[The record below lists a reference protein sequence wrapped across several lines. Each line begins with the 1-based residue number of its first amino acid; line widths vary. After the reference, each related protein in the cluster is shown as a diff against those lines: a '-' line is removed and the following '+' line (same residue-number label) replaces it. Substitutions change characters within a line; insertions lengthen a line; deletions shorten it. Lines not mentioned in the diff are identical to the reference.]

1 LLSNKGYHL
10 PLSKARATLLAE
22 PTLSYIEAILKH
34 ATMARSFLSRRDLN
48 ILEKIKDPEA
58 NPLVAVIID
67 SSLPK
72 DPNITDTS
80 VYARVARKERE
91 IVVAIQQLEM
101 ELAGLRDSTTT
112 EPISDYRQCVHE
124 LGQLISENPRYA
136 SARNNRAQALR
147 RLYGDTMLLPAEPDS
162 KALVQDAAKN
172 EISQAALTALSDLDE
187 AISLLTPR
195 NPFTAISPVTGKTL
209 SLAHTQRAAL
219 YYMTGK
225 SLHPDATVSLDGRK
239 EEKWTKL
246 DFESAASRDFALGGR
261 YGNEIAKGL
270 AVSTN
275 PTAKLCGQI
284 VREAMKK
291 EYGPTFAQ

>member
-1 LLSNKGYHL
+1 
-10 PLSKARATLLAE
+10 
-22 PTLSYIEAILKH
+22 
-34 ATMARSFLSRRDLN
+34 MAQSSLSRRDFN
-48 ILEKIKDPEA
+48 VLEKIKDPEA
-58 NPLVAVIID
+58 NPLAAVLID

-80 VYARVARKERE
+80 VYERVAQNERD
-91 IVVAIQQLEM
+91 IVVTIQQLEM
-101 ELAGLRDSTTT
+101 ELAGLRPTTST
-112 EPISDYRQCVHE
+112 EPTNDYRQCVHE

-147 RLYGDTMLLPAEPDS
+147 RLYGDTMILPKQPDS
-162 KALVQDAAKN
+162 KALVQDADKS
-172 EISQAALTALSDLDE
+172 EISQAAVTALSDLDE
-187 AISLLTPR
+187 AISLLTPKSL
-195 NPFTAISPVTGKTL
+195 FASISPVTGKTL
-209 SLAHTQRAAL
+209 SLAHTQRAAI
-219 YYMTGK
+219 YYTTGK
-225 SLHPDATVSLDGRK
+225 SLCSDVTVSLGGRK

-291 EYGPTFAQ
+291 EYGQAFAQ